1 MTKKAASSTQK
12 KSEKALQ
19 VNRASSRKYRRNR
32 WWYRLIES
40 ARSRKIS
47 ANIPNK
53 GITRELIE
61 KMWEDQEGLCFWT
74 RVPLLKNSEF
84 KRHPQLASLDRIDTK
99 KGYTPD
105 NVVLSSLFANFGKSS
120 TSIKVWFSF
129 LQVLR
134 DTLNPLCGTQ
144 PSTNVQ
150 LVLPQSPTQPPHPNT
165 TTGELGEAAHE

>member
-40 ARSRKIS
+40 ARSRKLND
-47 ANIPNK
+47 NIPNK
-53 GITRELIE
+53 GLTKEVLE

-74 RVPLLKNSEF
+74 KVPLLKNSEF

-105 NVVLSSLFANFGKSS
+105 NVVLSSLFANYGKSS
-120 TSIKVWFSF
+120 TSIKVWISF

-134 DTLNPLCGTQ
+134 DTLNPLCGT
-144 PSTNVQ
+144 PLSTNVQ
-150 LVLPQSPTQPPHPNT
+150 LVLPKSPTQLPHPNT
-165 TTGELGEAAHE
+165 MTGELDGEAHE

>member
-1 MTKKAASSTQK
+1 MMKRAASSTQK

-19 VNRASSRKYRRNR
+19 GNRDSSRRYRERR
-32 WWYRLIES
+32 WWYRLLES
-40 ARSRKIS
+40 VRSRKKTV
-47 ANIPNK
+47 PNK
-53 GITRELIE
+53 GITKEFIE
-61 KMWEDQEGLCFWT
+61 SSWEKQKGLCFWT
-74 RVPLLKNSEF
+74 GIPLLKNSEF
-84 KRHPQLASLDRIDTK
+84 KRHPQLVSLDRIDTK

-150 LVLPQSPTQPPHPNT
+150 LVLPQSPTQPPHPST
-165 TTGELGEAAHE
+165 MTGELDGEAHE